1 VTPHPAGP
9 PPSPGS
15 LTKILDRVDDAEVVD
30 LALELANIDSPT
42 GQEEEVGRE
51 IERWLRD
58 HGFEPR
64 RVGLLPERANIAARV
79 RGAGGGPSLLLNSHM
94 DTSIAADDLLTT
106 PNAADP
112 IYHSAWRDGERL
124 YGNGVVNNKGMMAS
138 WMIAAKAIK
147 EAGVALAGDLLLT
160 MVVGEISVEP
170 VDEFTGPEHISKDIG
185 ARFLVARGY
194 TADYAIVAEGTG
206 FSLNWV
212 EAGKLFLKVRVF
224 GADPPVYTPYVTKPE
239 RQTEAPSA
247 VVRAAAVTAALE
259 RWSARYERE
268 STWRGPGGV
277 VAPKASINAIRG
289 GLPHKVTKTPA
300 VCDVYLD
307 VRLNPDQRPGDV
319 ERQVAS
325 VVAETGVPAVIEP
338 FLYRRGYQATGVE
351 PLVDAIVAAHREVL
365 DADPAEP
372 MVPHTSMWRDSN
384 VFIEAGIP
392 TVVYGPGASTA
403 GGKFAIDVAALGAA
417 ARVYAATILR
427 VCGEAPHGPKP

>member
-1 VTPHPAGP
+1 M
-9 PPSPGS
+9 
-15 LTKILDRVDDAEVVD
+15 
-30 LALELANIDSPT
+30 
-42 GQEEEVGRE
+42 GRA

-106 PNAADP
+106 PNAADA
-112 IYHSAWRDGERL
+112 IYHEAWRDGERL

-170 VDEFTGPEHISKDIG
+170 VDEFTGPEHVSKDIG

-212 EAGKLFLKVRVF
+212 EAGKLFLKVRVL
-224 GADPPVYTPYVTKPE
+224 GADPPVYTPYVAKPE
-239 RQTEAPSA
+239 RHTEAPSA
-247 VVRAAAVTAALE
+247 VVRAGAVVTALE

-268 STWRGPGGV
+268 NTWRGPGGV
-277 VAPKASINAIRG
+277 VVPKASINAIRG

-307 VRLNPDQRPGDV
+307 VRLHPDQRPGDV
-319 ERQVAS
+319 EHEVAA
-325 VVAETGVPAVIEP
+325 VVAETGVPAVVEP
-338 FLYRRGYQATGVE
+338 FLYRRGHQATGVE
-351 PLVDAIVAAHREVL
+351 PLVDAIGAAHREVM
-365 DADPAEP
+365 DGDPAEA

-392 TVVYGPGASTA
+392 TVIYGPGASTA
-403 GGKFAIDVAALGAA
+403 GGKFAIDVAALTAA

-427 VCGEAPHGPKP
+427 VCGEAAEGAEP